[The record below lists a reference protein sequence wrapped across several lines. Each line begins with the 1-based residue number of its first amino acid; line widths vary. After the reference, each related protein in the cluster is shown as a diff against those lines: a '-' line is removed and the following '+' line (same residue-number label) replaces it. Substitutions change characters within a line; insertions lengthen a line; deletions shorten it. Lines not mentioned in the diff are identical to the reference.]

1 MRAAAD
7 GALMVG
13 VRSTSRRRWARLAA
27 VAALLLLT
35 TAGCGDDDADD
46 GGGASGEG
54 DGAGTIVAVD
64 FELSSTTAAAGDE
77 VTFRNDDSVAHTV
90 TADDGGFDTGSVPA
104 GESATFVAPDEPGEI
119 AFHCT
124 IHPSMAGT
132 LTVEG

>member
-1 MRAAAD
+1 MLVASGLVL
-7 GALMVG
+7 GA
-13 VRSTSRRRWARLAA
+13 
-27 VAALLLLT
+27 
-35 TAGCGDDDADD
+35 AGCGDDDAGD
-46 GGGASGEG
+46 GGASGDG
-54 DGAGTIVAVD
+54 DGAATIVAVD

-104 GESATFVAPDEPGEI
+104 GESATFLAPDEPGEI

-124 IHPSMAGT
+124 IHPSMTGT